1 MLNISKPQTISLDIK
16 LHQTLNQRKQRK
28 KDCEFLFIDYFINLP
43 SHLYLKS
50 LTNPSLMVCVH
61 NFINS
66 TCMPMRTFKEYIF
79 YPGEKKKKLQ
89 AHSSYGANFCK
100 LSFRQFSGNSF
111 PMIKCC
117 RVQGQVYWLLKN
129 KNQIVC
135 FLY

>member
-1 MLNISKPQTISLDIK
+1 MVHRTPHAVILLMISKSQNISLDIK

-79 YPGEKKKKLQ
+79 YPRKRKKISSPFRLWSKFLQ
-89 AHSSYGANFCK
+89 ALFPPVFREFFSYDK
-100 LSFRQFSGNSF
+100 ML
-111 PMIKCC
+111 
-117 RVQGQVYWLLKN
+117 
-129 KNQIVC
+129 
-135 FLY
+135 